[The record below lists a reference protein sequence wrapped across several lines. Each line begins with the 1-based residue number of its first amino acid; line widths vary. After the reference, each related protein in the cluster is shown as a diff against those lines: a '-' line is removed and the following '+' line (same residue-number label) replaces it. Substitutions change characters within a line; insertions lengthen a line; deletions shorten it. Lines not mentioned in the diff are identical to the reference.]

1 MLEHLRSKLFKT
13 AQSILRSQDKIPITW
28 LNLERGFSVCAMS
41 DPYITWEIAQRVG
54 AASEVN
60 DDFVKAV
67 ECLHQQNVIVYFNE
81 DNQASNLIVLDPNWL
96 VQRLSKVITVPRHE
110 VHAAVW
116 NNLTSKGT
124 LTLQDLLTKVLPGHE
139 KESHILI
146 RIMELTGLIC
156 NWNDEIYLVPAMV
169 GSKIKRKD
177 IEKWITILYCFPHSM
192 SILNLGTS
200 QLVCLH
206 DFKLNSFDGVKY
218 TNR

>member
-67 ECLHQQNVIVYFNE
+67 ECLHQQNVIVNFNE

-116 NNLTSKGT
+116 TVT
-124 LTLQDLLTKVLPGHE
+124 
-139 KESHILI
+139 
-146 RIMELTGLIC
+146 
-156 NWNDEIYLVPAMV
+156 
-169 GSKIKRKD
+169 
-177 IEKWITILYCFPHSM
+177 
-192 SILNLGTS
+192 
-200 QLVCLH
+200 
-206 DFKLNSFDGVKY
+206 
-218 TNR
+218 